1 MSDGYHTERDI
12 NEKYKVWFFAG
23 GETRDDK
30 FNVFTGSYIRLMNKI
45 LHNDFEFI
53 KGIYFKYPMM
63 NVLWAL
69 NNSQKP
75 IIGHDDN
82 KIFMT
87 AFSQI
92 LNAGLAPDTQL
103 VITSSSSGSVVAAQT
118 ACYLAKKNRN
128 KVYFRKPFHIVL
140 GASMISSKSALYQ
153 QLVRYQEEGTIGII
167 LHDEVHDEG
176 DTSAGVG
183 GTSRIEAYRNAFGL
197 MFPIFSREF
206 NGPSFLNTNPV
217 TGHIHRRRSQTV
229 RKAIDYIDII
239 LVKNNL
245 AGDYYREKALSVIK
259 NEVY

>member
-1 MSDGYHTERDI
+1 MSDSYHTESDI

-30 FNVFTGSYIRLMNKI
+30 FNVFTGSYIRLMKKI
-45 LHNDFEFI
+45 LQNDFEFI

-75 IIGHDDN
+75 IAGHDDN
-82 KIFMT
+82 IIFMT

-92 LNAGLAPDTQL
+92 LNAGLAPETQL
-103 VITSSSSGSVVAAQT
+103 IITSSSSGSVVAAQT
-118 ACYLAKKNRN
+118 ACYLAQKNRN

-153 QLVRYQEEGTIGII
+153 QLVRYQKEGTIGII
-167 LHDEVHDEG
+167 LHDEVQDEG

-197 MFPIFSREF
+197 MFPLFSRKF
-206 NGPSFLNTNPV
+206 TGPSFLNTNPI

-229 RKAIDYIDII
+229 RKAIDYIHII

-259 NEVY
+259 NEIC